1 MLRSRSP
8 VSSAADFGDKRKLFE
23 TSTADDSDGDNLF
36 LNSSGGRRLVT
47 GPQKTS
53 TNCEIIRILLA
64 KQGHNEFS

>member
-23 TSTADDSDGDNLF
+23 ASTADDSDGDNLF
-36 LNSSGGRRLVT
+36 INSGGRRLVT

-64 KQGHNEFS
+64 KQRHNKFS